1 MPRPVAFAGVDDW
14 QHIWEVV
21 ARANCCR
28 SGPHRPTAAM
38 VYYLGDSIARESTVS
53 DSGWTSQA
61 NRRTAAAGKV
71 ARPALHRR
79 RSQPDV
85 RHGRDDRQGAA
96 GTRAGQPKGIL
107 LIGVGISR
115 FIGPPASQDRY
126 AVDPPSG
133 SGLPKYS
140 PWAQHHYDG
149 RAPLSEAR
157 KRELVPRWM
166 DRRWTGFVLNKGK
179 NFDAIEAI
187 IKIARAKGL
196 RPVLFDLP
204 LDVAVVGH
212 GLDKPRNAIRSGC
225 RGLAEKYSI
234 KYLGFTGAIGL
245 PSSAYWDLHH
255 LLRPGY
261 TRWQSRLSG
270 RAGQDAAQGKRDALA
285 GSCRAVA
292 AALAGPL
299 RRSRR
304 GRRGTPY
311 WVAGSRAGNMLPMTA
326 QRIIRTYLGVAATT
340 TLAQSLIWGVNTL
353 FLLSVGLDIF
363 QVMLVNAAYTVA
375 QVIFEVPTGVVAD
388 TVGRRVSYLL
398 AVGTILVSTLLY
410 VGFGLAG
417 YGIWPFVAASALLGV
432 GYTFYTGAVDAWM
445 VDALHSVGY
454 EGRLEPIFARYGIM
468 FGIFML
474 IGTTL
479 GGLLGQIDLWIPYVA
494 RAVVLVPAFLLGLL
508 VMRDLGFKARELT
521 VGSFGREARRIAT
534 DGVTYGLHDRVIRFI
549 MFASLVQGVFFMY
562 GFYSWQ
568 KYFLDL
574 LGKDLVWVTGVIA
587 ALVGLTQ
594 ILGNLLVGRIT
605 ARVPDRGLILMVCS
619 GVTTVAVIGAALVQQ
634 FWVAVPL
641 YLVSTIAFGISM
653 PVKQGWLNSRIPSE
667 QRATIISLDALF
679 GDGGSTVGQVG
690 LGWVSQ
696 AVSIPFAWLLG
707 GALQVGQRPAA
718 RRGAAGGAG
727 GARGARRERDR
738 RASPDSRW
746 NRRAASARSR
756 RSRAFRATRQSA
768 AEPPSA
774 SPSTARHR
782 SQKKVSEC
790 EPARDRVRRPGG
802 RRVRSAI
809 VERSH

>member
-1 MPRPVAFAGVDDW
+1 M
-14 QHIWEVV
+14 
-21 ARANCCR
+21 
-28 SGPHRPTAAM
+28 
-38 VYYLGDSIARESTVS
+38 
-53 DSGWTSQA
+53 TS
-61 NRRTAAAGKV
+61 
-71 ARPALHRR
+71 
-79 RSQPDV
+79 
-85 RHGRDDRQGAA
+85 
-96 GTRAGQPKGIL
+96 
-107 LIGVGISR
+107 
-115 FIGPPASQDRY
+115 
-126 AVDPPSG
+126 
-133 SGLPKYS
+133 
-140 PWAQHHYDG
+140 
-149 RAPLSEAR
+149 
-157 KRELVPRWM
+157 
-166 DRRWTGFVLNKGK
+166 
-179 NFDAIEAI
+179 
-187 IKIARAKGL
+187 
-196 RPVLFDLP
+196 
-204 LDVAVVGH
+204 
-212 GLDKPRNAIRSGC
+212 
-225 RGLAEKYSI
+225 
-234 KYLGFTGAIGL
+234 
-245 PSSAYWDLHH
+245 
-255 LLRPGY
+255 
-261 TRWQSRLSG
+261 
-270 RAGQDAAQGKRDALA
+270 
-285 GSCRAVA
+285 
-292 AALAGPL
+292 
-299 RRSRR
+299 
-304 GRRGTPY
+304 
-311 WVAGSRAGNMLPMTA
+311 

-375 QVIFEVPTGVVAD
+375 QVVFEVPTGVVAD
-388 TVGRRVSYLL
+388 TVGRRISYLL

-454 EGRLEPIFARYGIM
+454 EGRLEPIFARYGVM

-479 GGLLGQIDLWIPYVA
+479 GGLLGQVDLWIPYVA

-508 VMRDLGFKARELT
+508 VMRDLGFKPRPLT
-521 VGSFGREARRIAT
+521 VGSFGRETRRIAT
-534 DGVTYGLHDRVIRFI
+534 DGVTYGLRDRVIRFI

-594 ILGNLLVGRIT
+594 IVGNLLVGRIT

-619 GVTTVAVIGAALVQQ
+619 GVTTVAVVGAALVQQ

-707 GALQVGQRPAA
+707 GVVQAASVPLLGVARRAERAEPAGPAA
-718 RRGAAGGAG
+718 KEPQGEPGLEVESPGCFGPEPAISCVPGDEAVSGGAA
-727 GARGARRERDR
+727 ERV
-738 RASPDSRW
+738 A
-746 NRRAASARSR
+746 
-756 RSRAFRATRQSA
+756 
-768 AEPPSA
+768 
-774 SPSTARHR
+774 
-782 SQKKVSEC
+782 
-790 EPARDRVRRPGG
+790 
-802 RRVRSAI
+802 
-809 VERSH
+809 